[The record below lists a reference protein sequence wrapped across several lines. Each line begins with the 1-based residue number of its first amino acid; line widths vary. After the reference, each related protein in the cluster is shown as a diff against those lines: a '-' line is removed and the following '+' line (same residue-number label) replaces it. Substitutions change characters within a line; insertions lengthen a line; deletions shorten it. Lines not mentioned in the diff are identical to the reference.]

1 MRYLDIAVTY
11 RICIESWMRFKNACE
26 SILNIKNYFSAARLH
41 FFMAR
46 FHFFMITIFLHL
58 IKYRRINHALRREMK
73 ATNFTRFVSKR
84 LITI

>member
-11 RICIESWMRFKNACE
+11 RICIESWMRFKDACE

-46 FHFFMITIFLHL
+46 FHFFVVTIFLRL
-58 IKYRRINHALRREMK
+58 INYCRINHALRREM
-73 ATNFTRFVSKR
+73 NFARFVSKR
-84 LITI
+84 LIII